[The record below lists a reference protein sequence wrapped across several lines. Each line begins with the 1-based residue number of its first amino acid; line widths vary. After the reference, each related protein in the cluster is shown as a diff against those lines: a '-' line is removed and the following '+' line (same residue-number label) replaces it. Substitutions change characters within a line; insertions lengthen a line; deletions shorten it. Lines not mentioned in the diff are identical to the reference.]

1 MQIYAFSPNNKQIMR
16 IIYKNY
22 GWQVFVVVRRGR
34 RTSLPFV
41 CALVFEVWQV
51 EFV

>member
-22 GWQVFVVVRRGR
+22 GWQVVDGQSEDASP
-34 RTSLPFV
+34 TMNCCIL
-41 CALVFEVWQV
+41 
-51 EFV
+51 